1 MRNVRR
7 ARASIPYRPRVNS
20 PRPLIASS
28 LAALVLAQ
36 CSPTRPASDASLDVF
51 DNDAPASD
59 SAPAADTATPDAEPT
74 DSGVWSPPA
83 QCATATEWR
92 GDASADGG
100 DASADAGATTASVSG
115 HAFDFSL
122 GGGRIEG
129 AYVTILEDPT
139 RCVRTGRDGFFRFDG
154 LTVGADVTL
163 AMHDPRF
170 PLIHTGTHTV
180 PAEGIE
186 RLTFQAP
193 THRMY
198 RLLATAVAITPRAT
212 RCQIAATVTEIGRSI
227 YTTDWPSHG
236 EAGATVTLT
245 PARAMVDGPV
255 YFQYYESGIIPER
268 QLTETSRDGGVLF
281 LNVEPGEYVLSAS
294 KAGVR
299 FRSVRVRC
307 IAGALVN
314 ASPPW
319 SIQAY

>member
-1 MRNVRR
+1 MLDFDSSFRCLDGR
-7 ARASIPYRPRVNS
+7 ARAGQR
-20 PRPLIASS
+20 
-28 LAALVLAQ
+28 AQ
-36 CSPTRPASDASLDVF
+36 
-51 DNDAPASD
+51 D
-59 SAPAADTATPDAEPT
+59 SAPAQDSAEPDSAPT
-74 DSGVWSPPA
+74 DSGVWSPPP
-83 QCATATEWR
+83 QCTSATEWSGDAGNDA
-92 GDASADGG
+92 GDASA
-100 DASADAGATTASVSG
+100 SADGGATTASVSG

-154 LTVGADVTL
+154 LAIGADVTL

-198 RLLATAVAITPRAT
+198 RLLATAVTITPRST
-212 RCQIAATVTEIGRSI
+212 RCQIA
-227 YTTDWPSHG
+227 
-236 EAGATVTLT
+236 ATVTLT

-281 LNVEPGEYVLSAS
+281 LNVEPGEYVLSAT